1 MNITSEVEKLQALKE
16 SEGMKRELNLLDA
29 TLLVAGSMIGSGIF
43 IVSAD
48 ITRHSGSAGW
58 LIAVWLIG
66 GFMTLIAALSYGELS
81 AMYPKAGG
89 QYVYLKEAYNPLT
102 AFLYG
107 WSLFAVIQTGTIAAV
122 GVSFSKFL
130 AYLVPQVSEDLVLFS
145 VGSFH
150 VSPAQV
156 LAIGIIFFL
165 TWANT
170 KGVKGGKVIQAI
182 FTLTKLLSIIG
193 LIIFGFIYFK
203 PQVWNVNWTQAW
215 DLQRITKDGS
225 LLSYE
230 GLPAIGGALASALVG
245 AIMSYEAWNNVT
257 FVAGEITNPRKN
269 IGLSLLFG
277 TLLVTLIYV
286 LLNIMFTAVLPLHEI
301 ATAEKDRVG
310 IGASHAIFGSEGTVI
325 IALLIMVA
333 TFGCNNG
340 LILAGARVY
349 YSMAKDGLFFRRT
362 AKLNRHSVPAVALW
376 AQFLMA
382 SLLCL
387 SGKYGDLLD
396 MITFIAVLFYVL
408 TIGGVFILRV
418 RQPAA
423 ERPYKA
429 VGYPILPAV
438 YILLGL
444 SFCILLIIY
453 KPGFT
458 WPGLIITL
466 IGVPLYYL
474 QKKPLKL

>member
-1 MNITSEVEKLQALKE
+1 MNITSEVKKPQARKE

-66 GFMTLIAALSYGELS
+66 GFMPLIAALRYGELS
-81 AMYPKAGG
+81 ARYPKAGG

-130 AYLVPQVSEDLVLFS
+130 AYLVPQASEDLVLVS
-145 VGSFH
+145 IGSFH

-156 LAIGIIFFL
+156 LAIGIFFFL

-203 PQVWNVNWTQAW
+203 PQVWNVNWTHAW
-215 DLQRITKDGS
+215 DLQQITKDGS

-245 AIMSYEAWNNVT
+245 AIMS
-257 FVAGEITNPRKN
+257 
-269 IGLSLLFG
+269 
-277 TLLVTLIYV
+277 
-286 LLNIMFTAVLPLHEI
+286 
-301 ATAEKDRVG
+301 
-310 IGASHAIFGSEGTVI
+310 
-325 IALLIMVA
+325 
-333 TFGCNNG
+333 
-340 LILAGARVY
+340 
-349 YSMAKDGLFFRRT
+349 
-362 AKLNRHSVPAVALW
+362 
-376 AQFLMA
+376 
-382 SLLCL
+382 
-387 SGKYGDLLD
+387 
-396 MITFIAVLFYVL
+396 
-408 TIGGVFILRV
+408 
-418 RQPAA
+418 
-423 ERPYKA
+423 
-429 VGYPILPAV
+429 
-438 YILLGL
+438 
-444 SFCILLIIY
+444 
-453 KPGFT
+453 
-458 WPGLIITL
+458 
-466 IGVPLYYL
+466 
-474 QKKPLKL
+474 